1 MNIINSNLSFRSNL
15 SYGNKP
21 DTIVL
26 HHAEASSCSVQDVHQ
41 WHLNNGWAGI
51 GYHYFVRKD
60 GSIYTGRPENAIGAH
75 CPGMNSHSIG
85 ICAEGAY
92 MSEAMPD
99 VQKQAIIE
107 LSVSIK
113 NKYGISVIGGH
124 KEYYSTDCPGSN
136 YPLAEIKSA
145 ALSGTIVAVSTPV
158 QAPVQNTVQASSEDE
173 SDKEIQRKLNIL
185 LKRGLD
191 VDGIPGPLTIAAI
204 KSFQTI
210 MGLTADGIWGPLT
223 DGAAAQIFNRPLDG
237 VPQPHYEYATRYI
250 QFRVGTAIDGTFG
263 NGTKVAVQN
272 WQARHG
278 LGADGIVGA
287 QTWSKLL
294 DENV

>member
-1 MNIINSNLSFRSNL
+1 MNIINSNLSFRNNL

-60 GSIYTGRPENAIGAH
+60 GNIYTGRPENAIGAH

-92 MSEAMPD
+92 MSETMPD
-99 VQKQAIIE
+99 VQAQAIIE
-107 LSVSIK
+107 LSLSIK
-113 NKYGISVIGGH
+113 NKYGISAIGGH

-136 YPLAEIKSA
+136 YPLEDIKSA
-145 ALSGTIVAVSTPV
+145 VLSGIFTAISTPV
-158 QAPVQNTVQASSEDE
+158 QVQQLVQEQSSQGDE
-173 SDKEIQRKLNIL
+173 SVKEIQRKLNIL
-185 LKRGLD
+185 LKCNLE
-191 VDGIPGPLTIAAI
+191 VDGISGPKTTAAI
-204 KSFQTI
+204 KNFQGI
-210 MGLTADGIWGPLT
+210 MGLTQDGDWGPLT
-223 DGAAAQIFNRPLDG
+223 DGAAAQIFNRQLDG

-250 QFRVGTAIDGTFG
+250 QFRVGAGIDGTFG
-263 NGTKVAVQN
+263 NITKSKTQN
-272 WQARHG
+272 WQVAHG
-278 LGADGIVGA
+278 LTPDGEVGTM
-287 QTWSKLL
+287 TWSKFL

>member
-21 DTIVL
+21 DAIVL
-26 HHAEASSCSVQDVHQ
+26 HHAEASNCSVQDVHQ

-60 GSIYTGRPENAIGAH
+60 GNIYTGRPENAIGAH
-75 CPGMNSHSIG
+75 CPGMNSRSIG

-92 MSEAMPD
+92 MSETMPD

-107 LSVSIK
+107 LSIAIK

-136 YPLAEIKSA
+136 YPLAEIKA
-145 ALSGTIVAVSTPV
+145 AVLSGTIVAVSTPV
-158 QAPVQNTVQASSEDE
+158 QNTVQASQGDE
-173 SDKEIQRKLNIL
+173 GVKEIQRKLNTL

-191 VDGIPGPLTIAAI
+191 VDGIPGPQTTSAI

-237 VPQPHYEYATRYI
+237 VPFPHYEYASRYI
-250 QFRVGTAIDGTFG
+250 QFRVGTGIDGTFG

-272 WQARHG
+272 WQAKHG

-287 QTWSKLL
+287 ITWSKLL